1 MNTLEKL
8 KQATDAILNLKIVDF
23 KDDKII
29 DEIAR
34 LRMILIDVSKI
45 IRSEKKSLYLPKP
58 TEQLILYIRTTFS
71 IYGN

>member
-58 TEQLILYIRTTFS
+58 TE
-71 IYGN
+71 